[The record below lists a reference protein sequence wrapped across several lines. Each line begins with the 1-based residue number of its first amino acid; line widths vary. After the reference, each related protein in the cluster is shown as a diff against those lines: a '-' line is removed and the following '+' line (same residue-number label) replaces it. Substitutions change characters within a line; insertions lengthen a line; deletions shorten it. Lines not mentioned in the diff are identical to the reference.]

1 MQDEQNRQGRVDMRA
16 LRKMTVTEPTSEEDL
31 ASLLPEE
38 PELFIQLL
46 FNDYRKILAACI
58 GKHGRG
64 LNVQD
69 IKDVLQKTLI
79 EVWNKVRQP
88 DFDPNRPLR
97 MVFRIATCR
106 AIDARRKKLRLKK
119 LGTNETDIT
128 DLIIADME
136 RTNLAS
142 DYRYAGEEE
151 KGQLHQLLPDIVAEL
166 PERQRLA
173 VNAFLECYEEI
184 RVKNKHRLVAEAMSR
199 ASGEVV
205 DVAAAKSALREG
217 LKKVKSELARR
228 GIKFVERRDA

>member
-1 MQDEQNRQGRVDMRA
+1 MS
-16 LRKMTVTEPTSEEDL
+16 VTEPTSEEDL

-46 FNDYRKILAACI
+46 FNDYRKKLAACI

-64 LNVQD
+64 LNAHD

-79 EVWNKVRQP
+79 EVWDKIREP
-88 DFDPNRPLR
+88 DFDPERPLR
-97 MVFRIATCR
+97 IVFRIATCR

-119 LGTNETDIT
+119 LGKNETDIT

-142 DYRYAGEEE
+142 DYRYASEEE
-151 KGQLHQLLPDIVAEL
+151 KGQLHQVLPDIVAEL

-184 RVKNKHRLVAEAMSR
+184 RAKNKHRLVAEAMSR
-199 ASGEVV
+199 AYGEVV

-228 GIKFVERRDA
+228 GIEFVERRDA